1 VKSKLA
7 EEEAAAAKKAK
18 ELAAMSPDARAA
30 FLAEAAKASQHDADK
45 ARHFTRLGLLAGG
58 GAKAQALGSAG
69 SGGAGGR
76 GGRGGGA
83 GRGGTGRGGR
93 GL

>member
-7 EEEAAAAKKAK
+7 EEEAVAAKKAK

-69 SGGAGGR
+69 GGGGR
-76 GGRGGGA
+76 GGRAGGA
-83 GRGGTGRGGR
+83 GRGGTARGGR

>member
-1 VKSKLA
+1 MKSKLA
-7 EEEAAAAKKAK
+7 EEEAVAAKKAK

-69 SGGAGGR
+69 GGGGR
-76 GGRGGGA
+76 GGRAGGA
-83 GRGGTGRGGR
+83 GRGGTARGGR